1 MKRETRRKRRERK
14 GNSNKIINW
23 NVYFALKRNRSI
35 WGNIRQYEPKKF
47 MAKLAVQ
54 KGPKLSILSVYLLG
68 FACWTTLVVPYL
80 FACLAKLKKEL
91 FFLGR
96 AANRPLD
103 GPIHIVELLR
113 KKLVTNK
120 FIGNVN

>member
-1 MKRETRRKRRERK
+1 MFILRLRETEVFGEIYGSTSPKNLWQNWQSKRAQNYQFYRC
-14 GNSNKIINW
+14 IFW
-23 NVYFALKRNRSI
+23 AL
-35 WGNIRQYEPKKF
+35 
-47 MAKLAVQ
+47 
-54 KGPKLSILSVYLLG
+54 
-68 FACWTTLVVPYL
+68 LVGQPWSSRIFL
-80 FACLAKLKKEL
+80 PCLAKLKKEL

-120 FIGNVN
+120 FISNVN